1 MTGKLRGVRT
11 LREKAEAL
19 VAAELAASLFRKRR
33 RVQRILVSPQ
43 IFHLL
48 GTEPEWRE
56 LIELDSELEGMI
68 CAQRVQERGARQSR
82 NGC

>member
-1 MTGKLRGVRT
+1 MAGKLRGVKT
-11 LREKAEAL
+11 LREKAGAL

-33 RVQRILVSPQ
+33 RVQRIRVSSQ

-56 LIELDSELEGMI
+56 LIELDSELEGNS
-68 CAQRVQERGARQSR
+68 ANQLPRFYRGAAHW
-82 NGC
+82 G